1 MGALSRSGPFHLSGA
16 PIGDR
21 HWWGF
26 DFPIMPSIASLT
38 PGTISAPPREASI
51 VPPHCRA
58 IIPGSNEER
67 LSLRG
72 ALTDTSPTHLSTN
85 QTPGVGSHIE
95 LRAASVKLRRRHIAA
110 SLSLS
115 FSPFHPFLS
124 ISATSLSL
132 TGRHLLRLALVLC
145 QPSTCSRVFVF
156 FSQQE
161 KSDFQQA

>member
-1 MGALSRSGPFHLSGA
+1 MLSLALVPFICQALPLATATG
-16 PIGDR
+16 G
-21 HWWGF
+21 GF

-110 SLSLS
+110 SLSL
-115 FSPFHPFLS
+115 FLS
-124 ISATSLSL
+124 FPSLPIYLCHLIISDRASFVATCTRPVSALHML
-132 TGRHLLRLALVLC
+132 PCICVLQPTGKV
-145 QPSTCSRVFVF
+145 
-156 FSQQE
+156 
-161 KSDFQQA
+161 